1 MKSLNR
7 PMFKR
12 GGDVSSRNNG
22 IVQGF
27 EEERQPFAPENT
39 DRVAGGSVLEDF
51 RTAGLLTDVQ
61 KPQGLTPSDYLRIA
75 AAGAQI
81 MGAPPTGRSGVIGA
95 LQAASPA
102 LSGLGVDLAESS
114 AQKNLT
120 YQNQLQAQRD
130 LMASGIVADK
140 DADLQRELA
149 ALDKDTFE
157 KILDTIDIAEKII
170 LDPNST
176 EEEKQGARN
185 DIALAAAKYT
195 SPIVSKLDSLELLRF
210 QEDAEDQAEE
220 EGLVKDS
227 PAYRKRVN
235 ELYEARKTKE
245 GFKALGAD
253 FGYLGLAEG
262 GRVGMDDGGKVK
274 MAMSDPSPE
283 AERGDTLDNLARKYF
298 KKPLSKLSDDEVIE
312 LEELMDEM
320 PLKLSD
326 GGPTRAGSNEE
337 KAAEDRMKMESD
349 KFYIDEDGNLKR
361 LPTKRPRQN
370 TRAGMNEEIAAD
382 AARRR
387 ELNKQYGRAEG
398 GAMTE
403 APQAPKDSPL
413 TFEELRARLPMEVT
427 DTVVRLLASSEAA
440 LLDFAN
446 IDTEQDIA
454 VFNQKYNSD
463 LQLPTQVA

>member
-1 MKSLNR
+1 
-7 PMFKR
+7 MFKR
-12 GGDVSSRNNG
+12 GGGVSSRNNG

-27 EEERQPFAPENT
+27 DNGGAAERTQSILDEMQK
-39 DRVAGGSVLEDF
+39 R
-51 RTAGLLTDVQ
+51 GLLDQPTA
-61 KPQGLTPSDYLRIA
+61 PQGLTTSDYLRIA
-75 AAGAQI
+75 SAGAQI
-81 MGAPPTGRSGVIGA
+81 MGAQPTGRSGVIGA

-102 LSGLGVDLAESS
+102 LSSLGTDLAATSDVRS
-114 AQKNLT
+114 QNVLAQ
-120 YQNQLQAQRD
+120 QEARQQRIAD
-130 LMASGIVADK
+130 AITTGFDYDK
-140 DADLQRELA
+140 DEFQRV
-149 ALDKDTFE
+149 LDSVGGATQ
-157 KILDTIDIAEKII
+157 TI
-170 LDPNST
+170 LDPGSSLTEKEIAFQAYKTALLGYVGEDLGEFDRIQETENVQKDPAFQNAST
-176 EEEKQGARN
+176 QEIQDEIDKR
-185 DIALAAAKYT
+185 LLK
-195 SPIVSKLDSLELLRF
+195 SKLVGYGRELSVLF
-210 QEDAEDQAEE
+210 DAMERA
-220 EGLVKDS
+220 
-227 PAYRKRVN
+227 R
-235 ELYEARKTKE
+235 EAQKS
-245 GFKALGAD
+245 
-253 FGYLGLAEG
+253 AEG
-262 GRVGMDDGGKVK
+262 GRIGMDDGGKVK

-326 GGPTRAGSNEE
+326 GGSTRAGSNEE

-349 KFYIDEDGNLKR
+349 KFYIDEEGNLKR

-398 GAMTE
+398 GAMTA

-413 TFEELRARLPMEVT
+413 TFEELRARLPREVT
-427 DTVVRLLASSEAA
+427 DQVVRLLATSEAA

-454 VFNQKYNSD
+454 IFNQKYNSD

>member
-1 MKSLNR
+1 
-7 PMFKR
+7 MFKR
-12 GGDVSSRNNG
+12 GGGVSSRNNG

-39 DRVAGGSVLEDF
+39 NRVAGGSVLEDF

-81 MGAPPTGRSGVIGA
+81 MGAQPTGRSGVIGA

-114 AQKNLT
+114 SQKNLT
-120 YQNQLQAQRD
+120 YQNQLQAQKD
-130 LMASGIVADK
+130 LMASGIVADR
-140 DADLQRELA
+140 DANLQRELA
-149 ALDKDTFE
+149 SLDKDE
-157 KILDTIDIAEKII
+157 YQRALDDLANIRTNLSDIR
-170 LDPNST
+170 NSNLS
-176 EEEKQGARN
+176 EEEKQN
-185 DIALAAAKYT
+185 QI
-195 SPIVSKLDSLELLRF
+195 SSLEDDYIFILSKFSAQDIGETGQLLIESGV
-210 QEDAEDQAEE
+210 EDFMKAQHPN
-220 EGLVKDS
+220 LVKGS
-227 PAYRKRVN
+227 KEYEKLASEKRRKLAR
-235 ELYEARKTKE
+235 EA
-245 GFKALGAD
+245 ALPTYNLRE
-253 FGYLGLAEG
+253 FNNKG
-262 GRVGMDDGGKVK
+262 GRVGMDDGGKVE

-298 KKPLSKLSDDEVIE
+298 KKPLNKLSDDEVIE

-320 PLKLSD
+320 PLKLSN
-326 GGPTRAGSNEE
+326 GGPTRAGDNEE

-403 APQAPKDSPL
+403 APQAPKNSPL